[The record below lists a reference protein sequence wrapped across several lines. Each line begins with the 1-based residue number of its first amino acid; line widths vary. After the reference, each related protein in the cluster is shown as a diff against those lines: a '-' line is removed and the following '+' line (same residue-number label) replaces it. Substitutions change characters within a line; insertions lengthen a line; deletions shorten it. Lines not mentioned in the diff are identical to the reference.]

1 MPGSSSSEPVRFSRR
16 TLLSGAAL
24 AAAGAALGPGRH
36 AAGAAA
42 PVRMT
47 DVVQGSAGALWRP
60 LIEAGLVTL
69 PADLSFAWIGGSPGQ
84 VQLQLTAGAVDMSVF
99 GAIGVAELA
108 PRGFDIAIFGPALNN
123 HGRWIVRGD
132 SPYRTPHDLIG
143 RKIATQLEASDTYRH
158 ARLAGLLHG
167 IDLKKDFD
175 VVFGPSTANVAL
187 FRRGDVDAVIAI
199 EPTATRLVAGGA
211 REIARVGD
219 MWRDATGDA
228 APLFLVGLA
237 ARRNWI
243 DQNKALAAEMAGAFA
258 ELNSRLRA
266 KPQLIAEQARAFG
279 IPAGER
285 AAIEL
290 LPQRMADVYGVD
302 WNGAVFANLDRQIDE
317 AVKAGIIPARPIRS
331 VYAEL
336 QPEASRQ

>member
-1 MPGSSSSEPVRFSRR
+1 MPASSSSEPVRFSRR
-16 TLLSGAAL
+16 TLISAAAL
-24 AAAGAALGPGRH
+24 AAAGAALGPSRH
-36 AAGAAA
+36 GGAAA

-60 LIEAGLVTL
+60 LIESGLVTL
-69 PADLSFAWIGGSPGQ
+69 PAGLSFSWIGGSPGQ

-132 SPYRTPHDLIG
+132 SRYRTPHDLIG

-187 FRRGDVDAVIAI
+187 FRRGDVDAVLAI

-237 ARRNWI
+237 AHRDWI
-243 DQNKALAAEMAGAFA
+243 DQNKALAAEIAGTFA
-258 ELNSRLRA
+258 ELNRRLRA

-302 WNGAVFANLDRQIDE
+302 WDRSVFANMEHQIDA
-317 AVKAGIIPARPIRS
+317 AVQAGIISVRPARP
-331 VYAEL
+331 VHAEL
-336 QPEASRQ
+336 QLEASGQ